1 LERRS
6 DRRRDNSVAESH
18 VDLDVHLA
26 WSERRSYLH
35 FDSVVPIGVA
45 IRDRRSHVIG
55 VEDDSIIDVDT
66 DDLAKARSDVV
77 GIAWTSGAGR
87 VDVAREAVGL
97 VHEIGNEDATF
108 EKELFRLR

>member
-1 LERRS
+1 LNDRGGGIGVHLGLGRLFEERLERRS
-6 DRRRDNSVAESH
+6 DRGRDNSVAESH

-66 DDLAKARSDVV
+66 DDLAKARSDSLRSR
-77 GIAWTSGAGR
+77 AWFATS
-87 VDVAREAVGL
+87 
-97 VHEIGNEDATF
+97 
-108 EKELFRLR
+108 